1 MQFGNNL
8 ANIGLQNAQK
18 PAGKPSAACFYSDT
32 VASKVSHDMR
42 EQQTDVLIKL
52 LKPSQTPL
60 LYTIG
65 LDDKSQSSLQQRKQN
80 LQTLR
85 GLQEFVDESKGF
97 ARRSLSTHVEPTKN
111 NTLNKRARS
120 IAVS

>member
-1 MQFGNNL
+1 MEFGNNL
-8 ANIGLQNAQK
+8 TIIRLHSAQK
-18 PAGKPSAACFYSDT
+18 PAGRPSAACFYSDT
-32 VASKVSHDMR
+32 VASKVSYEIR
-42 EQQTDVLIKL
+42 EQQTDALIKL
-52 LKPSQTPL
+52 LKPSHTPL

-85 GLQEFVDESKGF
+85 GLQEFVDESKGLG
-97 ARRSLSTHVEPTKN
+97 RRSQSIHVEPTKN
-111 NTLNKRARS
+111 KTFNRRARS